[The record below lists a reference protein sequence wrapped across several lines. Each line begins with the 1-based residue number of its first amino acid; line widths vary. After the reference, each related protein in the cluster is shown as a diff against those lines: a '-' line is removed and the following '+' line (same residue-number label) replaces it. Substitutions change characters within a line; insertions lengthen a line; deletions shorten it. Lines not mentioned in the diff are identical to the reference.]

1 MDRGGKLITESR
13 HLNLRAQKNESRFFL
28 RSKSFPPGCI
38 DIQENIYKYQEFSL
52 SSPVFNDYLLK
63 IAAFSN

>member
-1 MDRGGKLITESR
+1 MEKAKEASRKEGISFSGDAGRGTFSVLGVKGNYKIED
-13 HLNLRAQKNESRFFL
+13 
-28 RSKSFPPGCI
+28 I

-63 IAAFSN
+63 EI